1 MSTRERAHDLM
12 NGATPNT
19 APWPARPE
27 VALQAV
33 DGRTVALRIL
43 ARYISELIFQL
54 PGDKGSPV
62 TIPYRIKP
70 EDVHIEQP
78 DNVDKLRF
86 PSIVFL
92 PGAGE
97 YQPVGL
103 TPYVVESTRDEER
116 KDCALQVMGE
126 YFEAFTVEC
135 WADSMPLRRSLVAA
149 LEDAFVPSEAIY
161 GLRFRMPDYH
171 DQTVCFTLATS
182 MRPDD
187 PDAVRNRRWAH
198 LGLEMRFEV
207 VKLVPVEGFRPE
219 VEVGTFEF
227 GLGGPDSDV

>member
-1 MSTRERAHDLM
+1 
-12 NGATPNT
+12 
-19 APWPARPE
+19 
-27 VALQAV
+27 
-33 DGRTVALRIL
+33 
-43 ARYISELIFQL
+43 
-54 PGDKGSPV
+54 
-62 TIPYRIKP
+62 
-70 EDVHIEQP
+70 
-78 DNVDKLRF
+78 
-86 PSIVFL
+86 L